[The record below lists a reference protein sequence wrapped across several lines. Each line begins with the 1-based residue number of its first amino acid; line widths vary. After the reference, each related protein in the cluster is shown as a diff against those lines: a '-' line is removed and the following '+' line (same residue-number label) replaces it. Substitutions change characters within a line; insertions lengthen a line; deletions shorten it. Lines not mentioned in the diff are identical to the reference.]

1 MNVIAFLQ
9 ASALA
14 QLLRA
19 LPPPHRVTNVS
30 DWLAVVALTRHRH
43 YDAAV
48 IDPTLGT
55 DGGVGARVQAMME
68 SAHTTPIIAYVSVT
82 ASAIRAAQAI
92 GRLAPP
98 EVSNVVVRGVDDTPG
113 SFAATIHRVIAS
125 NAAGAIVSTA
135 GDPFAA
141 LPLPVARAV
150 EAAFHRPERVRSVS
164 ALASEARTTRRSLD
178 RWLARTGLAP
188 ARTLLACARANAAFH
203 LLAAGHV
210 RTARAAAMLGYTSPR
225 ALARELHS
233 LTGHAPSAIPDRL
246 TQAEFARAIS
256 RQLRRSPASEPARIA
271 SY

>member
-1 MNVIAFLQ
+1 VNVLAFLQ

-48 IDPTLGT
+48 IDPTF
-55 DGGVGARVQAMME
+55 GADQSVAPRIQAMTE
-68 SAHTTPIIAYVSVT
+68 SAHTTPISAYVAVT
-82 ASAIRAAQAI
+82 AAAIKAAQSI

-98 EVSNVVVRGVDDTPG
+98 DVSNVVVRGVDDAPEP
-113 SFAATIHRVIAS
+113 FAATIHRVVAAS
-125 NAAGAIVSTA
+125 AASAIVSSA
-135 GDPFAA
+135 GDPFGA

-210 RTARAAAMLGYTSPR
+210 RTSRAAAMVGYTSPR
-225 ALARELHS
+225 ALARELHA
-233 LTGHAPSAIPDRL
+233 LTGHAPSAIPGRL
-246 TQAEFARAIS
+246 TQAEFARAIG
-256 RQLRRSPASEPARIA
+256 RQLRRSTPSEPTPIA
-271 SY
+271 SD